1 MGHYD
6 DCYERDE
13 NDRRKEHE
21 RRVKD
26 KYETM
31 LSDDGLTRDKLK
43 DAIIYLLESQRQYGG
58 LPIEADIHIRRL
70 RNSQGFER

>member
-13 NDRRKEHE
+13 EERRKEHE

-31 LSDDGLTRDKLK
+31 LSEDDLTRDKLK
-43 DAIIYLLESQRQYGG
+43 DALIYLLESQRKYGS
-58 LPIEADIHIRRL
+58 LPEEADIHLRRL

>member
-13 NDRRKEHE
+13 EDARKEHE
-21 RRVKD
+21 RRVKTTYD
-26 KYETM
+26 TM
-31 LSDDGLTRDKLK
+31 LFEDDLTRDKLK
-43 DAIIYLLESQRQYGG
+43 DAVLYLLESQRKHGS
-58 LPIEADIHIRRL
+58 LPVEADIHIRRL